1 MQVLNCRVRKDKP
14 HIVKGFFTGEWMV
27 SNFKHFTLEDRRYVT
42 ALRYVSAL
50 NAAARLNGEPCAHA
64 WDYIGGGHKGAVY
77 QCRYCG
83 EKDGL

>member
-1 MQVLNCRVRKDKP
+1 MRESKYRERLDKP
-14 HIVKGFFTGEWMV
+14 HIIKGRFTGKWIVWNMY
-27 SNFKHFTLEDRRYVT
+27 SLAEDRRY
-42 ALRYVSAL
+42 AAAI
-50 NAAARLNGEPCAHA
+50 NAAARMNGEPCAHY